1 MPLSNPAPASSAVV
15 PQWAA
20 LPAFGERADDRR
32 ESDWFS
38 ADVKCHEPALRAYLR
53 KRFPSLSDH
62 DDVVQESY
70 TRLLR
75 VRASGRP
82 LFAKAFLFTA
92 ARNVAID
99 MFRRRAVVPHESL
112 SESDGELPVLEETPG
127 VADALDRQERH
138 ELLLEAVGA
147 LPERCRQV
155 MLLRHRDGLSYKDIA
170 IRLGI
175 APGTVKLH
183 MVKGVRDCI
192 AFFREHGMLDD
203 DAGAMGEPGG
213 LL

>member
-1 MPLSNPAPASSAVV
+1 MPPSDPVPASSAVF
-15 PQWAA
+15 PPWSA
-20 LPAFGERADDRR
+20 LPAFGERADERG

-38 ADVKCHEPALRAYLR
+38 AEVKCHEPALRAYLR
-53 KRFPSLSDH
+53 NRFPSLSDH

-70 TRLLR
+70 SRLLR
-75 VRASGRP
+75 ARESGRP
-82 LFAKAFLFTA
+82 LFAKAFLFTV

-99 MFRRRAVVPHESL
+99 MFRRRRVVPHETL
-112 SESDGELPVLEETPG
+112 SESDELPALEETPG
-127 VADALDRQERH
+127 VADALDHQERH

-155 MLLRHRDGLSYKDIA
+155 MLLRHRDGLSYKEIA
-170 IRLGI
+170 ARLGI

-192 AFFREHGMLDD
+192 AFFRQHGMLDD
-203 DAGAMGEPGG
+203 DSDGLREPGG
-213 LL
+213 LP